1 MRREKMVCKRTAASL
16 GLTPCVEEKGPADG
30 FAFGAIDESV
40 ASGEGGGSARA
51 VRALDWGAPFSETDL
66 TG

>member
-51 VRALDWGAPFSETDL
+51 RRVRVGEPVDQRARRY
-66 TG
+66 